1 MNLDELIKEL
11 NNLYGFDITQRVR
24 QRQYSYARKVYCKL
38 AKEAGHTLQL
48 LGSKVGISHDC
59 VLYHNRTFNTV
70 THSDKV
76 IFNKIVRQFR
86 LNVDLC
92 KMPRKKKVVKKI
104 PKQVKAQDL
113 LLIDEITE
121 VLKKWETENLMQFIS
136 TRLMPYDKLM
146 KATKP
151 QIQPQKV
158 EGAKLKR
165 PVKNPVLC

>member
-11 NNLYGFDITQRVR
+11 NTLYGFDITQRVR

-38 AKEAGHTLQL
+38 AKEAGHTLQF
-48 LGSKVGISHDC
+48 LGGKIGVSHDC
-59 VLYHNRTFNTV
+59 AIYHVRTFDTI

-92 KMPRKKKVVKKI
+92 KMPRKKKVVKQTTLK
-104 PKQVKAQDL
+104 PQNKE
-113 LLIDEITE
+113 LIKEITQ
-121 VLKKWETENLMQFIS
+121 VLSKWETESLMQFIG
-136 TRLMPYDKLM
+136 TRLMPYDKLI

-165 PVKNPVLC
+165 QVKNPVLC